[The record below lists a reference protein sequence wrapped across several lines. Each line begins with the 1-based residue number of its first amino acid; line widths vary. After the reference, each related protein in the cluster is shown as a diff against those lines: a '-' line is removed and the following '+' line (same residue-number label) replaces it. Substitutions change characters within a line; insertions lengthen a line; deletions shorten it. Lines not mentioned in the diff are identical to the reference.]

1 MREWGR
7 GRPRARP
14 LGAGAVAACR
24 KADRGRVFTAEDIR
38 EMRQGVMPASER
50 RVQKKTSEGEQRS
63 TTVDRRLHVR
73 KVKDRTA
80 AEACVGAPALGDVR
94 VVLIGTKMPVTLGM
108 VARAA
113 ASFEVGSL
121 VFVAPRCNPL
131 QPAAMR
137 ASKGALQ
144 HSFSED
150 RLSWVVADTLE
161 EGLRGCEYACGM
173 TRLDAVEGLSQK
185 KLHGVRELCGLL
197 AGLRRRGNVTSVL
210 GPGARGAAQEHP
222 GKGGTL
228 ALVFGRED
236 TGFEEQELQ
245 ADCVDHLC
253 EILMSDRWGTESL
266 SLSQAVPI
274 VLARLFEDAT
284 LWQTEHHAIS
294 SD

>member
-1 MREWGR
+1 MQ
-7 GRPRARP
+7 
-14 LGAGAVAACR
+14 
-24 KADRGRVFTAEDIR
+24 
-38 EMRQGVMPASER
+38 QGVLPVGEL
-50 RVQKKTSEGEQRS
+50 RVQKRASEGEQR
-63 TTVDRRLHVR
+63 TTAIDRRLHVR
-73 KVKDRTA
+73 KVASKTA
-80 AEACVGAPALGDVR
+80 APAPVSARAPALGDVR

-131 QPAAMR
+131 QPTAMR

-161 EGLRGCEYACGM
+161 EALRGCKYVCGM

-185 KLHGVRELCGLL
+185 KLHGMRELCGLL
-197 AGLRRRGNVTSVL
+197 EDLRRLGDGTSERGQ
-210 GPGARGAAQEHP
+210 GAREAAQENP
-222 GKGGTL
+222 QKGGTL

-245 ADCVDHLC
+245 ADCFDHWC
-253 EILMSDRWGTESL
+253 EILMSDQWGTESL

-274 VLARLFEDAT
+274 VLARLFEDAQ
-284 LWQTEHHAIS
+284 LRQVEHHADS
-294 SD
+294 SS